1 MNNSFQAEYRFT
13 TRFWT
18 THARHLMLL
27 LACSF
32 ALLFTSYA
40 YATSSA
46 LKTLDL
52 RTTEN
57 RQAELILQLDKPAA
71 RVQSY
76 QIDNPARLIIDLF
89 NTENHLAQ
97 KSFQFNQSQV
107 QSITGIQAGN
117 RTRLVVKLDQ
127 SSSFQTRVQGSEI
140 KVTIGQ
146 LAPATVAGNKPS
158 LNLATSTTSEL
169 PRIRDIDFRRG
180 PNNESLFVL
189 ELERADIDFQLT
201 ETDSKKLRLELKQ
214 ASLPRA
220 LRRMLDVSDFATP
233 IQNISARQ
241 QSDNARFDFQLK
253 GDFSYMAYQTGRTL
267 TLEAKPLSPVEKE
280 ALMKK
285 KFPYSGKKLSL
296 NFQNIDIRQV
306 LQIIAETTDLNLVTS
321 DSVQGSVTL
330 RLEQVPWDQ
339 ALQLVMESKGL
350 ASRKS
355 GNVLMVAPADEL
367 AERERKELVSRQ
379 ENRDLA
385 NLSSEFIQIKYAKAS
400 DISLILN
407 GSDGSP
413 GLLSKRGR
421 ALVDERTNTILI
433 QDVPSSLEAVKEV
446 IAKLD
451 IPVQQVLIE
460 ARIVIARS
468 NLSSDL
474 GVRWTGG
481 GSNAISEGETAIGA
495 NGLAVDLAARSGG
508 YTNINPGTGTFALG
522 YADSS
527 ILVDM
532 ELAALASEGKGE
544 IISQPKVITANKRK
558 ALIKSGKQIPYRE
571 ESSSGGTKIAF
582 KDAVLALEVTPQ
594 ITPDEHII
602 MDLKITQDALGNQEY
617 DGAPAIDTNAIETQ
631 VLVND
636 GETIVLGGIYTSESF
651 DQNFKVPVLG
661 DIPLLGA
668 LFRRS
673 EKSQEKVE
681 LLIFITPR
689 LIEDSVS
696 LN

>member
-1 MNNSFQAEYRFT
+1 MINRFQAESTFLPPVLMRSQ
-13 TRFWT
+13 
-18 THARHLMLL
+18 HLAIL

-32 ALLFTSYA
+32 LLLFSTVTVA
-40 YATSSA
+40 APSA
-46 LKTLDL
+46 LKSLDL

-57 RQAELILQLDKPAA
+57 RLSELTLQMDKPAA

-89 NTENHLAQ
+89 NTENHLQQ
-97 KSFQFNQSQV
+97 KSFQFNQAQV

-127 SSSFQTRVQGSEI
+127 PSSFQTKVEGSQVNVI
-140 KVTIGQ
+140 IGQ
-146 LAPATVAGNKPS
+146 LAPATVAGKSLDPNPTPS
-158 LNLATSTTSEL
+158 AATIL
-169 PRIRDIDFRRG
+169 PSIRDIDFRRG
-180 PNNESLFVL
+180 PNNESLFIL

-201 ETDSKKLRLELKQ
+201 ETDSKTLRLELKQ
-214 ASLPRA
+214 ANLPRA

-241 QSDNARFDFQLK
+241 QSENARFDFQLK

-267 TLEAKPLSPVEKE
+267 TLEAKPLSSVEKE

-285 KFPYSGKKLSL
+285 QFPYSGKKLSL

-355 GNVLMVAPADEL
+355 GNVLMVAPTDEL
-367 AERERKELVSRQ
+367 AERERKALVSQQ
-379 ENRDLA
+379 ENLDLA

-407 GSDGSP
+407 GNDGSP

-421 ALVDERTNTILI
+421 ALVDERTNTILL
-433 QDVPSSLEAVKEV
+433 QDIPSSLESVKEV

-481 GSNAISEGETAIGA
+481 SSNAISEGEAAIGA

-527 ILVDM
+527 VLVDM

-651 DQNFKVPVLG
+651 DQNFKVPLLG

>member
-1 MNNSFQAEYRFT
+1 MNNRFQVSPFSLP
-13 TRFWT
+13 
-18 THARHLMLL
+18 HISGHHLCAL
-27 LACSF
+27 LAC
-32 ALLFTSYA
+32 LCLFFSVSSTA
-40 YATSSA
+40 YAVASA

-57 RQAELILQLDKPAA
+57 RQAKLTLQLDKPAA

-76 QIDNPARLIIDLF
+76 QIENPARIIIDLY
-89 NTENHLAQ
+89 NTENHLSQ
-97 KSFQFNQSQV
+97 KSFQYNQSQV
-107 QSITGIQAGN
+107 QSITGVQAGN

-127 SSSFQTRVQGSEI
+127 PSSFQTVSNGSEVS
-140 KVTIGQ
+140 VTIGQ
-146 LAPATVAGNKPS
+146 LAPATVAGRKPALS
-158 LNLATSTTSEL
+158 SPANPSGRQL

-180 PNNESLFVL
+180 ADNESLFIL
-189 ELERADIDFQLT
+189 ELERADIDFQLS
-201 ETDSKKLRLELKQ
+201 ETDSKNLRLDLKQ
-214 ASLPRA
+214 ANLPKA
-220 LRRMLDVSDFATP
+220 LRRQLDVADFATP
-233 IQNISARQ
+233 MQSISARQ
-241 QSDNARFDFQLK
+241 QSDNVRFDFRLA

-267 TLEAKPLSPVEKE
+267 TVEAKPLTPAEKE
-280 ALMKK
+280 AQLKK
-285 KFPYSGKKLSL
+285 RFPYTGQKLSL

-306 LQIIAETTDLNLVTS
+306 LQIIAEATDLNLVTS

-339 ALQLVMESKGL
+339 ALELVMESKGL

-385 NLSSEFIQIKYAKAS
+385 NLTSEFIQIKYAKSS
-400 DISLILN
+400 DIALILN
-407 GSDGSP
+407 GSDGNP

-421 ALVDERTNTILI
+421 ALVDERTNTILL
-433 QDVPSSLEAVKEV
+433 QDVPSSIEAIKEV
-446 IAKLD
+446 VRKLD

-481 GSNAISEGETAIGA
+481 SDAGISSGTANIGES
-495 NGLAVDLAARSGG
+495 GLAVDLASGG
-508 YTNINPGTGTFALG
+508 SYTSINPGTGSFALG

-651 DQNFKVPVLG
+651 DQNFKVPLLG

-681 LLIFITPR
+681 LLVFITPR

>member
-1 MNNSFQAEYRFT
+1 MNNRFQVPPSFLPRISG
-13 TRFWT
+13 
-18 THARHLMLL
+18 HHLCAL
-27 LACSF
+27 LAC
-32 ALLFTSYA
+32 LCLFFSVNSTVYA
-40 YATSSA
+40 AASA

-57 RQAELILQLDKPAA
+57 RQAKLTLQLDKPAA
-71 RVQSY
+71 RIQSY
-76 QIDNPARLIIDLF
+76 QIENPARIIIDLY
-89 NTENHLAQ
+89 NTENHLSQ
-97 KSFQFNQSQV
+97 KSFQYNQSQV
-107 QSITGIQAGN
+107 QSITGVQAGN

-127 SSSFQTRVQGSEI
+127 PSSFQTISNGSEVSI
-140 KVTIGQ
+140 TIGQ
-146 LAPATVAGNKPS
+146 LAPATVAGKKPA
-158 LNLATSTTSEL
+158 LNTPANPSGRQL

-180 PNNESLFVL
+180 ADNESLFIL
-189 ELERADIDFQLT
+189 ELERADIDFQLS
-201 ETDSKKLRLELKQ
+201 ETDSKNLRLDLKQ
-214 ASLPRA
+214 ANLPKA
-220 LRRMLDVSDFATP
+220 LRRQLDVADFATP
-233 IQNISARQ
+233 MQNISARQ
-241 QSDNARFDFQLK
+241 QSDNVRFDFRLA

-267 TLEAKPLSPVEKE
+267 TVEAKPLTPAEKE
-280 ALMKK
+280 AQLKK
-285 KFPYSGKKLSL
+285 RFPYTGEKLSL

-306 LQIIAETTDLNLVTS
+306 LQIIAEATDLNLVTS

-339 ALQLVMESKGL
+339 ALELVMESKGL

-385 NLSSEFIQIKYAKAS
+385 NLTSEFIQIKYAKSS
-400 DISLILN
+400 DIALILN
-407 GSDGSP
+407 GSDGAP

-421 ALVDERTNTILI
+421 ALVDERTNTILL
-433 QDVPSSLEAVKEV
+433 QDVPSSIEAIKDVVK
-446 IAKLD
+446 KLD

-481 GSNAISEGETAIGA
+481 SSNAISEGEAAIGA

-508 YTNINPGTGTFALG
+508 YTNINPGTGSFALG

-651 DQNFKVPVLG
+651 DQNFKVPLLG

-681 LLIFITPR
+681 LLVFITPR